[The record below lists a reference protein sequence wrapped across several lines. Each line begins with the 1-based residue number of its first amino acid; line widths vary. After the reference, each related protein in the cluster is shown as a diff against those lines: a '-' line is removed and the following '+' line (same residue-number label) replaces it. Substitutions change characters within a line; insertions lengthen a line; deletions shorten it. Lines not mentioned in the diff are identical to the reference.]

1 MSGVDARCLG
11 EACVWCARWGS
22 HSHKTT
28 NNKMCTETEAFDRSD
43 VTEPEIAPRGIGVK
57 IHRESLREGE
67 KKRPEEETKPST
79 GPQRPPE
86 VSGHR
91 RDVLCAHRQEAAPAS
106 SQGPPG

>member
-1 MSGVDARCLG
+1 MCLVCKVCKVG
-11 EACVWCARWGS
+11 ES
-22 HSHKTT
+22 LPQ
-28 NNKMCTETEAFDRSD
+28 NNKQQDVHRNRSFHRSD

-57 IHRESLREGE
+57 IHRESLRERE

-91 RDVLCAHRQEAAPAS
+91 RDVPCAHRQEAAPAS